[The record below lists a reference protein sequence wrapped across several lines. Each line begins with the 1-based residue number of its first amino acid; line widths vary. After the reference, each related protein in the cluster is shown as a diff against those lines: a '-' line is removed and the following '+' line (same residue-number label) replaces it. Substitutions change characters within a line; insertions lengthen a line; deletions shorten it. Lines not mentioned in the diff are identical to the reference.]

1 MVTLVFEVGTALFG
15 ACVGSFL
22 NVVIH
27 RLPQEDPAKR
37 SLGGRSHCPYCGV
50 QIRAADNVPVFG
62 WLLLRGRARCCGKPI
77 AARYPLVEALT
88 AALFWLVASHGPWPL
103 PIRGDEVD
111 GLVVASA
118 AEVAGFALSLVF
130 VALLV
135 ACTFIDFDH
144 QILPDRLT
152 KPGMALGVLGGLWPG
167 IAGPISADPAT
178 PFALR
183 TALASL
189 AGLGAGILVTGGIR
203 KLGTVVFRKE
213 AMGLGD
219 VKFLGMIGAFLGWQ
233 GALLTMFLGCIAGAL
248 VGGAANLRGGLSA
261 RIPFGPYLAI
271 GALVAMLAGGAVIEL
286 LFVTWPEWQRSNPA
300 SQPVVL
306 GVAAVALLL
315 MFVLVRR
322 GRRHG

>member
-1 MVTLVFEVGTALFG
+1 
-15 ACVGSFL
+15 
-22 NVVIH
+22 
-27 RLPQEDPAKR
+27 
-37 SLGGRSHCPYCGV
+37 
-50 QIRAADNVPVFG
+50 
-62 WLLLRGRARCCGKPI
+62 
-77 AARYPLVEALT
+77 
-88 AALFWLVASHGPWPL
+88 L
-103 PIRGDEVD
+103 PIVGDEVD
-111 GLVVASA
+111 GLLIGSA
-118 AEVAGFALSLVF
+118 AELAGFGLSLVF

-152 KPGMALGVLGGLWPG
+152 KPGMALGMLSGIWPG
-167 IAGPISADPAT
+167 IAGPISDDPST
-178 PFALR
+178 PFAMR

-189 AGLGAGILVTGGIR
+189 AGMGAGILVTGGIR
-203 KLGTVVFRKE
+203 KLGSVVFRKE

-248 VGGAANLRGGLSA
+248 IGGAANLRAGMSA
-261 RIPFGPYLAI
+261 KIPFGPYLAI

-286 LFVTWPEWQRSNPA
+286 MFVSWPEWQRSNPA
-300 SQPVVL
+300 SQPVVF